1 MLWNVADVGL
11 DVAEKGD
18 VIISCDG
25 RVTLVSIG
33 VDIHLDLADSPLA
46 DRPSPDKG
54 GVEWFVL
61 GYGIPLWQPC

>member
-1 MLWNVADVGL
+1 MFRNVADVGL

-18 VIISCDG
+18 VIFSCDG

-46 DRPSPDKG
+46 DWPSPNKG
-54 GVEWFVL
+54 GVKWFVL
-61 GYGIPLWQPC
+61 GYGITLLQPC